1 MELKEEPQAQQPK
14 EEPKEEQE
22 SSQERTNTSSQD
34 WTRQGRREA
43 IKAAMQRA
51 AECTACSWRSKSKG
65 CKQCL
70 GQWEPH
76 YRLTEA
82 AYQFWVGQEIQK

>member
-1 MELKEEPQAQQPK
+1 M
-14 EEPKEEQE
+14 EEQE
-22 SSQERTNTSSQD
+22 SSQP
-34 WTRQGRREA
+34 WTETPMQRAAEYKRAWGRREA

-51 AECTACSWRSKSKG
+51 AECTACSWNSKSKG

>member
-1 MELKEEPQAQQPK
+1 MGGSLWAGD
-14 EEPKEEQE
+14 
-22 SSQERTNTSSQD
+22 SQGGVDEYQIPGLD
-34 WTRQGRREA
+34 QGRHES

-51 AECTACSWRSKSKG
+51 AECTACSWHSKSKG

-70 GQWEPH
+70 GQWEPN

-82 AYQFWVGQEIQK
+82 AYQFWVGQETQK